1 MKITAVEAFPVT
13 VPMRIPY
20 ITALTRK
27 DTSSFTIVVVRTD
40 EGIDGLG
47 QATVSA
53 PRYQP
58 FEQTIDHIL
67 LTLRDLITPAVIG
80 LDPFETGVLHDRMD
94 RVCLGHRYA
103 QAAIDTACYDI
114 MGKAAGRSVSSLLGG
129 AMRET
134 LPLVAPHLGYLDP
147 KELVDLSLQ
156 YREEGYRALNFRAGM
171 DLKKDIE
178 ILTAVRKAV
187 GDTMTLDL
195 DFSQSLSL
203 AHHRPDTAIPYI
215 KRLEEFDLLAVEQP
229 LGRDE
234 LEGMARIARA
244 IDTPLVADES
254 VVTPADALRVIRM
267 GAADVIK
274 LKIMKV
280 GGFYPA
286 LQIAAICQTA
296 GVPMTVGHGFAG
308 AIQNAAEAHLAI
320 SLTHLKLPA
329 EMNGFYRIAEDVAE
343 GLTIEDGDLRM
354 PDGPGLG
361 VTLQKEALKA

>member
-1 MKITAVEAFPVT
+1 MKITAVEVFAVT

-20 ITALTRK
+20 ITALTHK
-27 DTSSFTIVVVRTD
+27 DTSSFAVVVVHTD

-58 FEQTIDHIL
+58 FEQTLDHIL

-80 LDPFETGVLHDRMD
+80 LDPFEVGILHDRMD
-94 RVCLGHRYA
+94 RVCRGHRYA
-103 QAAIDTACYDI
+103 QAAVDTACYDL
-114 MGKAAGRSVSSLLGG
+114 MGKATGRSVVSLLGG

-134 LPLVAPHLGYLDP
+134 LPLVAPHLGYLEP
-147 KELVDLSLQ
+147 EELADLSLQ

-171 DLKKDIE
+171 DLKKDVE
-178 ILTAVRKAV
+178 ILTGVRKAV
-187 GDTMTLDL
+187 GDTMTIDL

-203 AHHRPDTAIPYI
+203 AHCRPDIAIPYI
-215 KRLEEFDLLAVEQP
+215 QRLEEFDLQAVEQP
-229 LGRDE
+229 LGQDE
-234 LEGMARIARA
+234 LEGMAKIAQA

-254 VVTPADALRVIRM
+254 VVTAADALRVIRM

-286 LQIAAICQTA
+286 LQIAALCRTA
-296 GVPMTVGHGFAG
+296 GVPMTIGHGFAG
-308 AIQNAAEAHLAI
+308 NIQNAAEAHLALA
-320 SLTHLKLPA
+320 LTHLKLPG
-329 EMNGFYRIAEDVAE
+329 EMNGFHRIGDDVAD
-343 GLTIEDGDLRM
+343 GLSIEDGDLLM
-354 PDGPGLG
+354 PAGPGLG
-361 VTLQKEALKA
+361 VQLREEALKA